1 MHTSPFPP
9 VRPPRRSAFFP
20 RLRQTACRI
29 PLRRPAFVL
38 AALALLLC
46 LSLCLASAP
55 AHSPRLG
62 AMLPSGPASA
72 WAAPA
77 QAPQLPLSPLSPQS
91 PDTATSATGAAG
103 SLGAQEGA
111 RKNVLYLNS
120 YHNGYAWSDH
130 IQEGIRQTLAESP
143 YSIVFQVEYMDSKK
157 FHYQDTVS
165 TLYALYRDKFRNKKF
180 DIIIASDNVAVDFLL
195 QFGEE
200 LFPGVPIVFCGLNDV
215 QPETLRATGREIT
228 GVLEN
233 YDVAYNIEMALRLN
247 PQLRRMVIIGD
258 DSVTGAAIRNQVMAQ
273 LGPFK
278 DRLVVEEWSE
288 YSLDQM
294 LDWVRDQTP
303 DTFFYFV
310 PIYRDIDGQF
320 YSAEELLEKVHAASR
335 APLYSNWAF
344 LLGHGIVGGKLISGV
359 RHGEMAARMAMQVLS
374 GIRASSIPIV
384 EQADQ
389 AFMFDNNELQRLF
402 ISPSQ
407 LPPDRIIINEPSR
420 FYELNKQVFWTII
433 VSMVI
438 LSVTLVLLVMN
449 ILEKRRVEGK
459 IKDQLSFLRSLMD
472 TIPIPIYSK
481 DADGRVRECNVA
493 FERFF
498 GVDREALL
506 GRYEWQAGPEG
517 VAMLRDVS
525 DTSLMHE
532 PGVASYETTLPGPE
546 GSPHSIIMHKAT
558 YRNSRGAVAG
568 LVGVVFD
575 YTDRKKAE
583 DRLRAAEEKYR
594 SLFES
599 SPLGIFRVTPDGDY
613 LDANPAMARM
623 SGYASPALLLA
634 SGTGTF
640 ARLHG
645 APNMSDLSGI
655 SGMSGMPGTGSG
667 TGSGQDTVISFDSSV
682 DRPGGDTVTMHLT
695 MRPQRD
701 EAGKVR
707 HIEGY
712 AEDITQRK
720 AAERALSA
728 SQRMLQLVLDNI
740 PQFVYW
746 KDRDLKYMGANKSFL
761 GFVGLDSAE
770 ALLGRTDEEVLPSTE
785 DAARV
790 HDDDEAVVRSGQPRY
805 QTKITITSPG
815 GEAVWLETNR
825 VPLLSDRGGQAGH
838 ANPQD
843 DDVVGLL
850 TTAEDVTQRIRL
862 ERQLLQ
868 SQKME
873 AIGTL
878 AGGISHDFNNILTSI
893 INSTELAISDI
904 AADSLTCN
912 DLMRA
917 LKAAQRGSRLVK
929 QILTFSRPS
938 VEGFVIADINEV
950 LNEALVLIK
959 ASLPRNIE
967 IRKAIPL
974 RPSITRADPTQIHQV
989 LMNLCT
995 NSFQAL
1001 RDTGGVLEVNLEQ
1014 EMLSDERAQE
1024 LGMEPGCALRLTV
1037 ADDGPGIA
1045 PEIVDKI
1052 FDPFFTTK
1060 GKTEGTGL
1068 GLAVVHG
1075 IIKGHRGAVR
1085 VASVPWRRTEFE
1097 IHLPMHAQD
1106 ACLIDPALLV
1116 PETGSERILFVEDDD
1131 DQLHT
1136 IPRVL
1141 ESLGYTVRP
1150 FKNPLLAL
1158 AAVREHPAAFDLV
1171 ITDFD
1176 MPEANGLEL
1185 ARKMGDIAPNMP
1197 IILVSGREVA
1207 AEGAAVAGN
1216 IKAMVH
1222 KPYNR
1227 NILAD
1232 AIRRV
1237 FARLGS

>member
-1 MHTSPFPP
+1 MHTSHFRPI
-9 VRPPRRSAFFP
+9 RPPRRPADQRSPSPAP
-20 RLRQTACRI
+20 HASRTWRAA
-29 PLRRPAFVL
+29 LRRLCGLLPVL
-38 AALALLLC
+38 CLALLLAPTFAPAPAPSRTP
-46 LSLCLASAP
+46 SLPLALPPALASAALAAQAEPP
-55 AHSPRLG
+55 AP
-62 AMLPSGPASA
+62 P
-72 WAAPA
+72 AAP
-77 QAPQLPLSPLSPQS
+77 QPP
-91 PDTATSATGAAG
+91 
-103 SLGAQEGA
+103 EGA

-120 YHNGYAWSDH
+120 YHNGYSWSDH
-130 IQEGIRQTLAESP
+130 ILQGIRETLAESP

-165 TLYALYRDKFRNKKF
+165 TLYALYRDKFRNKTF

-215 QPETLRATGREIT
+215 QASSLRATGREIT

-233 YDVAYNIEMALRLN
+233 YDVAYNIELALRLN
-247 PQLRRMVIIGD
+247 PQLRRMVVIGD

-273 LGPFK
+273 LGPFR

-294 LDWVRDQTP
+294 LDWVRGQGP

-335 APLYSNWAF
+335 APLFSNWAF

-389 AFMFDNNELQRLF
+389 AYMFDNNELQRLF

-407 LPPDRIIINEPSR
+407 LPPDSIIINEPSR

-517 VAMLRDVS
+517 VAMLRDAS

-558 YRNSRGAVAG
+558 YQNSRGAVAG

-583 DRLRAAEEKYR
+583 DSLRAAEEKYR

-599 SPLGIFRVTPDGDY
+599 SPLGIFRVTPGGDY

-623 SGYASPALLLA
+623 SGYPSPAALLT
-634 SGTGTF
+634 SGAGTF
-640 ARLHG
+640 TRLHG
-645 APNMSDLSGI
+645 APDI
-655 SGMSGMPGTGSG
+655 TGAAP
-667 TGSGQDTVISFDSSV
+667 DTVVSFDSSV
-682 DRPGGDTVTMHLT
+682 DRPGGGTVTMHLT
-695 MRPQRD
+695 LRPLRD
-701 EAGKVR
+701 EQGKVR

-746 KDRDLKYMGANKSFL
+746 KDRDLKYLGANKSFL
-761 GFVGLDSAE
+761 GFVGLDSAD
-770 ALLGRTDEEVLPSTE
+770 ALMGRTDDELLPSSE
-785 DAARV
+785 DASRV
-790 HDDDEAVVRSGQPRY
+790 HEDDAAVVRSGQPRY

-815 GEAVWLETNR
+815 GDAVWLETNR
-825 VPLLSDRGGQAGH
+825 VPLLGDRSGQAG
-838 ANPQD
+838 AESAD
-843 DDVVGLL
+843 EGGDVVGLL

-893 INSTELAISDI
+893 INSIELAISDI

-938 VEGFVIADINEV
+938 VEGFVITDINEV
-950 LNEALVLIK
+950 LTEALVLIK

-967 IRKAIPL
+967 IRKAIPP

-1001 RDTGGVLEVNLEQ
+1001 RETGGILEVNLEQ
-1014 EMLSDERAQE
+1014 EMLSDERALE

-1037 ADDGPGIA
+1037 ADDGPGIPA
-1045 PEIVDKI
+1045 EIVDKI

-1075 IIKGHRGAVR
+1075 IIKGHRGSVR
-1085 VASVPWRRTEFE
+1085 VSSVPWRRTEFE

-1106 ACLIDPALLV
+1106 ACLIDPALLA

-1141 ESLGYTVRP
+1141 ESLGYTVRA

-1158 AAVREHPAAFDLV
+1158 AAVREHPASFDLV

>member
-1 MHTSPFPP
+1 MHTIPFPSA
-9 VRPPRRSAFFP
+9 RPPRRPVLA
-20 RLRQTACRI
+20 LRRRHAAGRS
-29 PLRRPAFVL
+29 PLRRMVTVL

-46 LSLCLASAP
+46 LSLGLASSPTSAPTPGALLPVSPAP
-55 AHSPRLG
+55 A
-62 AMLPSGPASA
+62 
-72 WAAPA
+72 WAQTSHPA
-77 QAPQLPLSPLSPQS
+77 QSAQP
-91 PDTATSATGAAG
+91 PDTATSATGASG
-103 SLGAQEGA
+103 SLGTQEGA

-215 QPETLRATGREIT
+215 QPETLRATGREMT

-233 YDVAYNIEMALRLN
+233 YDVAYNIELALRLN

-258 DSVTGAAIRNQVMAQ
+258 DSVTGAAIRNQVLAQ
-273 LGPFK
+273 LGPFR
-278 DRLVVEEWSE
+278 DRLVVEEWSD

-294 LDWVRDQTP
+294 LDWVRDQSP

-359 RHGEMAARMAMQVLS
+359 RHGEMAARMALQVLS
-374 GIRASSIPIV
+374 GIHASSIPIV

-517 VAMLRDVS
+517 VAMLRDAS
-525 DTSLMHE
+525 DSSLMHE

-599 SPLGIFRVTPDGDY
+599 SPLGIFRVTPEGDY

-623 SGYASPALLLA
+623 SGFASPALLLA
-634 SGTGTF
+634 SGAGTF
-640 ARLHG
+640 ARLHD
-645 APNMSDLSGI
+645 APDMSCAGSDSG
-655 SGMSGMPGTGSG
+655 PGT
-667 TGSGQDTVISFDSSV
+667 GQDTVISFDSSV
-682 DRPGGDTVTMHLT
+682 ERPGGGTVTMHLT

-701 EAGKVR
+701 EAGMVR

-761 GFVGLDSAE
+761 GFVGLDSAD
-770 ALLGRTDEEVLPSTE
+770 ALLGRTDEEVLPSAE

-790 HDDDEAVVRSGQPRY
+790 HHDDEAVVRSGQPRY
-805 QTKITITSPG
+805 QTKVTITSPG

-825 VPLLSDRGGQAGH
+825 VPLLSDRGSQAEGSG
-838 ANPQD
+838 

-893 INSTELAISDI
+893 INSIELAISDI

-938 VEGFVIADINEV
+938 VEGFVITDINEV
-950 LNEALVLIK
+950 LTEALVLIK

-967 IRKAIPL
+967 IRKAIPP
-974 RPSITRADPTQIHQV
+974 RPSVTRADPTQIHQV

-1014 EMLSDERAQE
+1014 EMLSDERALE

-1097 IHLPMHAQD
+1097 IYLPMHAQD
-1106 ACLIDPALLV
+1106 ACLIDPALLA

-1158 AAVREHPAAFDLV
+1158 AAVREHPASFDLV

>member
-1 MHTSPFPP
+1 MHTNPFPP
-9 VRPPRRSAFFP
+9 ARPLRRVAIVRL
-20 RLRQTACRI
+20 LRHAASRA
-29 PLRRPAFVL
+29 PLRRPA
-38 AALALLLC
+38 LALVTLGLLLF
-46 LSLCLASAP
+46 LSLGLALDLSM
-55 AHSPRLG
+55 SPTTDVF
-62 AMLPSGPASA
+62 PPHGPASA
-72 WAAPA
+72 WAALA
-77 QAPQLPLSPLSPQS
+77 QAPQPPQS

-103 SLGAQEGA
+103 SLGTQDGA

-180 DIIIASDNVAVDFLL
+180 DIILASDNVAVDFLL

-215 QPETLRATGREIT
+215 QSANLRATGREIT

-233 YDVAYNIEMALRLN
+233 YDVVYNIELALRLN

-258 DSVTGAAIRNQVMAQ
+258 DSVTGAAIRNQVLAQ

-278 DRLVVEEWSE
+278 DRLVVEEWSD
-288 YSLDQM
+288 YSLEQM
-294 LDWVRDQTP
+294 LDWVREQGP

-359 RHGEMAARMAMQVLS
+359 RHGEMAARMALQVLS

-407 LPPDRIIINEPSR
+407 LPPDSVIINEPSR

-433 VSMVI
+433 ISMVI

-517 VAMLRDVS
+517 VAMLRDAS
-525 DTSLMHE
+525 DTNLMHE

-583 DRLRAAEEKYR
+583 DLLRAAEEKYR

-634 SGTGTF
+634 SGAGTF
-640 ARLHG
+640 VRLHG
-645 APNMSDLSGI
+645 APD
-655 SGMSGMPGTGSG
+655 MPGAGSG
-667 TGSGQDTVISFDSSV
+667 PGSGQDTVISFDSSV
-682 DRPGGDTVTMHLT
+682 DRPGGGTVTMHLT
-695 MRPQRD
+695 MRPLRD
-701 EAGKVR
+701 DAGKVR

-761 GFVGLDSAE
+761 GFVGLDNAE
-770 ALLGRTDEEVLPSTE
+770 ALLGRTDEEVLPSAE

-790 HDDDEAVVRSGQPRY
+790 HGDDEAVVRSGQPRY
-805 QTKITITSPG
+805 QTKITIASPG
-815 GEAVWLETNR
+815 GETVWLETNR
-825 VPLLSDRGGQAGH
+825 VPLLSDRGGQAENDG
-838 ANPQD
+838 

-893 INSTELAISDI
+893 INSIELAISDI

-938 VEGFVIADINEV
+938 VEGFVITDINEV

-967 IRKAIPL
+967 IRKAIPP

-1014 EMLSDERAQE
+1014 EMLSDERALE

-1037 ADDGPGIA
+1037 ADDGPGIP

-1075 IIKGHRGAVR
+1075 IIKGHRGAVH

-1106 ACLIDPALLV
+1106 ACLIDPALLA

>member
-1 MHTSPFPP
+1 MHSTHSLPDRAAHRLATGHSPT
-9 VRPPRRSAFFP
+9 R
-20 RLRQTACRI
+20 RLRAMSA
-29 PLRRPAFVL
+29 PMLL
-38 AALALLLC
+38 HMLALLLAPI
-46 LSLCLASAP
+46 LVLALCLAP
-55 AHSPRLG
+55 A
-62 AMLPSGPASA
+62 LPPLQPFALPTGPVSA

-77 QAPQLPLSPLSPQS
+77 ET
-91 PDTATSATGAAG
+91 PDTANSTTGAAG
-103 SLGAQEGA
+103 SLGAREGA
-111 RKNVLYLNS
+111 RKSVLYLNS
-120 YHNGYAWSDH
+120 YHNGYSWSDH

-215 QPETLRATGREIT
+215 QPESLRATGREIT

-233 YDVAYNIEMALRLN
+233 YDVAYNIELALRLN

-258 DSVTGAAIRNQVMAQ
+258 DSVTGAAIRNQVLAQ

-278 DRLVVEEWSE
+278 ERLVVEEWSE
-288 YSLDQM
+288 YSLEQM

-335 APLYSNWAF
+335 APLFSNWAF

-359 RHGEMAARMAMQVLS
+359 RHGEMAARMALQVLS

-384 EQADQ
+384 DQADQ
-389 AFMFDNNELQRLF
+389 AYMFDNNELQRLF
-402 ISPSQ
+402 ISRSQ
-407 LPPDRIIINEPSR
+407 LPPNSIIINEPSR
-420 FYELNKQVFWTII
+420 FYELNKQVFWTIM

-517 VAMLRDVS
+517 VAMLRDAS
-525 DTSLMHE
+525 DTGLMHE

-558 YRNSRGAVAG
+558 YRNSKGAVAG

-623 SGYASPALLLA
+623 SGYPSPAALLA
-634 SGTGTF
+634 SGVGTF

-645 APNMSDLSGI
+645 TPDITGNGPDAGAGA
-655 SGMSGMPGTGSG
+655 GMVAGTGAGIVAGAG
-667 TGSGQDTVISFDSSV
+667 TGQDMVVSFDSSV
-682 DRPGGDTVTMHLT
+682 DRPGGGTVTMHLT
-695 MRPQRD
+695 MRPLRD
-701 EAGKVR
+701 EQGNVR

-761 GFVGLDSAE
+761 GFVGLDSAD
-770 ALLGRTDEEVLPSTE
+770 ALLGRTDEELLPAAE

-790 HDDDEAVVRSGQPRY
+790 RDDDTAVVRSGQPRY

-825 VPLLSDRGGQAGH
+825 VPLLSDRGGQADG
-838 ANPQD
+838 D
-843 DDVVGLL
+843 GGEVVGLL

-893 INSTELAISDI
+893 INSIELAISDI

-938 VEGFVIADINEV
+938 VEGFVITDINEV
-950 LNEALVLIK
+950 LTEALVLIK

-967 IRKAIPL
+967 IRKAIPP
-974 RPSITRADPTQIHQV
+974 RPSVTRADPTQIHQV

-1001 RDTGGVLEVNLEQ
+1001 RETGGVLEVNLEQ
-1014 EMLSDERAQE
+1014 EILSDERALE
-1024 LGMEPGCALRLTV
+1024 LGMEAGCALRLTV

-1085 VASVPWRRTEFE
+1085 VSSVPWRRTEFE
-1097 IHLPMHAQD
+1097 IYLPMHAQD
-1106 ACLIDPALLV
+1106 ACLIDPALLA

-1141 ESLGYTVRP
+1141 ESLGYTVRA

-1158 AAVREHPAAFDLV
+1158 AAAREHPAAFDLV

>member
-1 MHTSPFPP
+1 MHTRLFIPF
-9 VRPPRRSAFFP
+9 
-20 RLRQTACRI
+20 RLRHRAALTPRPRARLRL
-29 PLRRPAFVL
+29 PLLP

-46 LSLCLASAP
+46 LAVAPAGFARPDAAPASAP
-55 AHSPRLG
+55 A
-62 AMLPSGPASA
+62 PAGT
-72 WAAPA
+72 APA
-77 QAPQLPLSPLSPQS
+77 TSPGIAQDPAGS
-91 PDTATSATGAAG
+91 AG
-103 SLGAQEGA
+103 SLGARGGA
-111 RKNVLYLNS
+111 RKSVLYLNS

-130 IQEGIRQTLAESP
+130 IQEGIRQTLAKGP

-165 TLYALYRDKFRNKKF
+165 TLYALYRDKFRDKNF
-180 DIIIASDNVAVDFLL
+180 DIIIASDNVAMDFLL

-215 QPETLRATGREIT
+215 QPARLRTAGREIT

-233 YDVAYNIEMALRLN
+233 YDVAYNIELALRLN
-247 PQLRRMVIIGD
+247 PQLQRMVIIGD

-273 LGPFK
+273 LGPFR
-278 DRLVVEEWSE
+278 DRLTVEEWSD

-294 LDWVRDQTP
+294 LDRVREQGP
-303 DTFFYFV
+303 DTFFYCV

-320 YSAEELLEKVHAASR
+320 YSSEELLEKVHAASR
-335 APLYSNWAF
+335 APLFSNWAF
-344 LLGHGIVGGKLISGV
+344 LLGHGIVGGKLISGE
-359 RHGEMAARMAMQVLS
+359 RHGETVARMALQVL
-374 GIRASSIPIV
+374 GGTPASSIPIV

-389 AFMFDNNELQRLF
+389 TFMFDNNELKRLF

-407 LPPDRIIINEPSR
+407 LPPDSAIINEPSR
-420 FYELNKQVFWTII
+420 FYELNKQFFWTIM
-433 VSMVI
+433 VSMLV
-438 LSVTLVLLVMN
+438 LSVTLVLLVRN
-449 ILEKRRVEGK
+449 ILDKRRVEGK

-493 FERFF
+493 FEHFF

-506 GRYEWQAGPEG
+506 GRYEWQAGPQG
-517 VAMLRDVS
+517 VALLRDAS
-525 DTSLMHE
+525 DTSLMQE

-558 YRNSRGAVAG
+558 YRTSRGAVAG

-594 SLFES
+594 SLFER
-599 SPLGIFRVTPDGDY
+599 SPLGIFRITPSGDY

-623 SGYASPALLLA
+623 SGHPSPAALLA
-634 SGTGTF
+634 SGAAPF
-640 ARLHG
+640 ARQYDVPDMKG
-645 APNMSDLSGI
+645 AGAGN
-655 SGMSGMPGTGSG
+655 
-667 TGSGQDTVISFDSSV
+667 GQDMVVSFDSSV

-695 MRPQRD
+695 LRPRRD
-701 EAGKVR
+701 EQGAVR

-761 GFVGLDSAE
+761 DFIGLDSADT
-770 ALLGRTDEEVLPSTE
+770 LLGRTDEEVLPAAE

-790 HDDDEAVVRSGQPRY
+790 HEDDVAVVRSGQPRY

-815 GEAVWLETNR
+815 GDMVWLETNR
-825 VPLLSDRGGQAGH
+825 VPLLADLTGRNGGAEDGGEV
-838 ANPQD
+838 A
-843 DDVVGLL
+843 GLL

-893 INSTELAISDI
+893 INSVELAISDI
-904 AADSLTCN
+904 PADSLTCN

-938 VEGFVIADINEV
+938 MEGFVIADINEV
-950 LNEALVLIK
+950 LTEALVLIK
-959 ASLPRNIE
+959 ASLPRNIV
-967 IRKAIPL
+967 IRKAIPP

-1001 RDTGGVLEVNLEQ
+1001 RETGGVLEVNLEQ
-1014 EMLSDERAQE
+1014 EVLPDERALE
-1024 LGMEPGCALRLTV
+1024 LGMEAGCAALRLTV
-1037 ADDGPGIA
+1037 ADDGPGIPA
-1045 PEIVDKI
+1045 QIMDNI

-1085 VASVPWRRTEFE
+1085 VSSVPWRRTEFE
-1097 IHLPMHAQD
+1097 IYLPMHAQD
-1106 ACLIDPALLV
+1106 VCLIDPTLLA
-1116 PETGSERILFVEDDD
+1116 PETGSECILFVEDDD

-1158 AAVREHPAAFDLV
+1158 AAAREHPTAFDLV

-1185 ARKMGDIAPNMP
+1185 ARKMGDIASDIPV
-1197 IILVSGREVA
+1197 ILVSGREVA
-1207 AEGAAVAGN
+1207 AEGVTFAGN
-1216 IKAMVH
+1216 VKAMVH

-1237 FARLGS
+1237 FDRPGS

>member
-1 MHTSPFPP
+1 MHTSHFRPI
-9 VRPPRRSAFFP
+9 RPPRRPADPLPSPSPVRHASP
-20 RLRQTACRI
+20 ARRAALHRLC
-29 PLRRPAFVL
+29 LVLPAL
-38 AALALLLC
+38 CLALLFAPM
-46 LSLCLASAP
+46 LAPTPAP
-55 AHSPRLG
+55 V
-62 AMLPSGPASA
+62 
-72 WAAPA
+72 AAP
-77 QAPQLPLSPLSPQS
+77 PP
-91 PDTATSATGAAG
+91 ATGAAG
-103 SLGAQEGA
+103 AAPASSLASSQTPGLPASLPLALASAALAAPAEAPAPQAVPQPPEGA

-120 YHNGYAWSDH
+120 YHNGYSWSDH
-130 IQEGIRQTLAESP
+130 IQEGIRRTLAESP

-215 QPETLRATGREIT
+215 QSATLRATGREIT

-233 YDVAYNIEMALRLN
+233 YDVVYNIELALRLN

-258 DSVTGAAIRNQVMAQ
+258 DSVTGAAIRNQVLAQ

-288 YSLDQM
+288 YSLEQM

-359 RHGEMAARMAMQVLS
+359 RHGEMAARMALQVLS
-374 GIRASSIPIV
+374 GIRASSIPVV

-389 AFMFDNNELQRLF
+389 AYMFDNNELQRLF

-407 LPPDRIIINEPSR
+407 LPSDSIIINEPSR

-498 GVDREALL
+498 GVDRAALL

-517 VAMLRDVS
+517 VTMLRDAS

-583 DRLRAAEEKYR
+583 DSLRAAEEKYR

-599 SPLGIFRVTPDGDY
+599 SPLGIFRVTPGGDY

-623 SGYASPALLLA
+623 SGYPSPGALLT
-634 SGTGTF
+634 SGAGTF

-645 APNMSDLSGI
+645 APDI
-655 SGMSGMPGTGSG
+655 TGAAP
-667 TGSGQDTVISFDSSV
+667 DTVVSFDSSV
-682 DRPGGDTVTMHLT
+682 DRPGGGTVTMHLT
-695 MRPQRD
+695 LRPLRD
-701 EAGKVR
+701 EQGKVR

-746 KDRDLKYMGANKSFL
+746 KDRDLKYLGANKSFL
-761 GFVGLDSAE
+761 GFVGLDSAD
-770 ALLGRTDEEVLPSTE
+770 ALMGRTDEEVLPATE

-790 HDDDEAVVRSGQPRY
+790 HEEDAAVVRSGQPRY
-805 QTKITITSPG
+805 QTKTTITSPG
-815 GEAVWLETNR
+815 GDAVWLETNR
-825 VPLLSDRGGQAGH
+825 VPLLGDRSGQAG
-838 ANPQD
+838 AGSPD
-843 DDVVGLL
+843 DGGDVVGLL

-893 INSTELAISDI
+893 INSIELAISDI

-938 VEGFVIADINEV
+938 VEGFVITDINEV
-950 LNEALVLIK
+950 LTEALVLIK

-967 IRKAIPL
+967 IRKAIPP

-1001 RDTGGVLEVNLEQ
+1001 RETGGVLEVNLEQ
-1014 EMLSDERAQE
+1014 EMLSDERALE

-1037 ADDGPGIA
+1037 ADDGPGIPA
-1045 PEIVDKI
+1045 EIVDKI

-1075 IIKGHRGAVR
+1075 IIKGHRGSVR
-1085 VASVPWRRTEFE
+1085 VSSVPWRRTEFE

-1106 ACLIDPALLV
+1106 ACLIDPALLA

-1158 AAVREHPAAFDLV
+1158 AAVREHPASFDLV

>member
-1 MHTSPFPP
+1 MHTSPFPSA
-9 VRPPRRSAFFP
+9 RSPRRTALPP
-20 RLRQTACRI
+20 RLRQTACRT
-29 PLRRPAFVL
+29 PLRRLAFVL

-46 LSLCLASAP
+46 LSPCLTTAP
-55 AHSPRLG
+55 RPGFFLSGPFLSG
-62 AMLPSGPASA
+62 GPASA
-72 WAAPA
+72 WA
-77 QAPQLPLSPLSPQS
+77 QTSQSPQS
-91 PDTATSATGAAG
+91 PDTAASATGAAG

-233 YDVAYNIEMALRLN
+233 YDVVYNIELALRLN

-258 DSVTGAAIRNQVMAQ
+258 DSVTGAAIRNQVLAQ

-288 YSLDQM
+288 YSLEQM

-384 EQADQ
+384 DQADQ

-517 VAMLRDVS
+517 VAMLRDAS

-583 DRLRAAEEKYR
+583 DLLRAAEEKYR

-599 SPLGIFRVTPDGDY
+599 SSLGIFRVTPDGGY

-634 SGTGTF
+634 SGAGTF

-645 APNMSDLSGI
+645 APDMLGT
-655 SGMSGMPGTGSG
+655 GPGT
-667 TGSGQDTVISFDSSV
+667 GQDTVISFDSSV

-695 MRPQRD
+695 MRPLRD

-761 GFVGLDSAE
+761 GFVGLDNAE

-790 HDDDEAVVRSGQPRY
+790 HGDDKEVVRSGQPRY

-825 VPLLSDRGGQAGH
+825 VPLLSDRGGQKEG
-838 ANPQD
+838 D
-843 DDVVGLL
+843 GGDVVGLL

-893 INSTELAISDI
+893 INSIELAISDI

-938 VEGFVIADINEV
+938 VEGFVITDINEV
-950 LNEALVLIK
+950 LTEALVLIK

-967 IRKAIPL
+967 IRKAIPP

-1014 EMLSDERAQE
+1014 EMLSDERALE

-1097 IHLPMHAQD
+1097 IYLPMHAQD
-1106 ACLIDPALLV
+1106 ACLIDPALLA

-1158 AAVREHPAAFDLV
+1158 AAVREHPASFDLV

>member
-1 MHTSPFPP
+1 MHDSLFPP
-9 VRPPRRSAFFP
+9 ARPPRRSA
-20 RLRQTACRI
+20 L
-29 PLRRPAFVL
+29 PLRPRPAPRRAPVRVPRRTRFRRLPFLL
-38 AALALLLC
+38 AALILL
-46 LSLCLASAP
+46 LCLASAP
-55 AHSPRLG
+55 APFTRPG
-62 AMLPSGPASA
+62 AALPSGPAPA
-72 WAAPA
+72 WATPA
-77 QAPQLPLSPLSPQS
+77 EVPG
-91 PDTATSATGAAG
+91 TSRSTTGAAG
-103 SLGAQEGA
+103 SLGAPEGS
-111 RKNVLYLNS
+111 RKSVLYLNS

-215 QPETLRATGREIT
+215 QSASLRATGREIT

-233 YDVAYNIEMALRLN
+233 YDVAYNLELALRLN
-247 PQLRRMVIIGD
+247 PQLRRMVVIGD
-258 DSVTGAAIRNQVMAQ
+258 DSVTGAAIRNQVLAQ
-273 LGPFK
+273 LGPFR
-278 DRLVVEEWSE
+278 DRLVVEEWSD
-288 YSLDQM
+288 YSLEQM
-294 LDWVRDQTP
+294 LDWVREQGP

-359 RHGEMAARMAMQVLS
+359 RHGEMAARMALQVLS

-384 EQADQ
+384 EQADE
-389 AFMFDNNELQRLF
+389 AFMFDNNELKRLF
-402 ISPSQ
+402 IGPSQ
-407 LPPDRIIINEPSR
+407 LPPDSIIINEPSR
-420 FYELNKQVFWTII
+420 FYELNKQVFWTIM

-599 SPLGIFRVTPDGDY
+599 SPLGIFRVTPGGDY

-634 SGTGTF
+634 SGAGTF

-645 APNMSDLSGI
+645 APDMTAA
-655 SGMSGMPGTGSG
+655 GTGAG
-667 TGSGQDTVISFDSSV
+667 PGSGQDTVVSFESSV

-701 EAGKVR
+701 EQGNVR

-761 GFVGLDSAE
+761 GFVGLDSAD
-770 ALLGRTDEEVLPSTE
+770 ALLGRTDGEVLPSAE

-790 HDDDEAVVRSGQPRY
+790 HHDDEAVVRSGQPRY

-825 VPLLSDRGGQAGH
+825 VPLLSDRTGDRTGQPDGHGGA
-838 ANPQD
+838 
-843 DDVVGLL
+843 DVVGLL

-904 AADSLTCN
+904 PADSLTCN

-938 VEGFVIADINEV
+938 VEGFVITDINEV

-967 IRKAIPL
+967 IRKAIPP

-1001 RDTGGVLEVNLEQ
+1001 RETGGVLEVNLEQ
-1014 EMLSDERAQE
+1014 EILSDERALE
-1024 LGMEPGCALRLTV
+1024 LGMEAGCALRLTV
-1037 ADDGPGIA
+1037 ADDGPGIP

-1075 IIKGHRGAVR
+1075 IIKGHRGSVR
-1085 VASVPWRRTEFE
+1085 VSSVPWRRTEFE
-1097 IHLPMHAQD
+1097 IYLPMHAQD
-1106 ACLIDPALLV
+1106 ACLIDPALLA

-1141 ESLGYTVRP
+1141 ESLGYTVRA

-1158 AAVREHPAAFDLV
+1158 AAVREHPASFDLV

-1185 ARKMGDIAPNMP
+1185 ARKMGDIAPKMP

-1237 FARLGS
+1237 FARLGSE

>member
-1 MHTSPFPP
+1 MHTSPFSS
-9 VRPPRRSAFFP
+9 VRPPRRSVPA
-20 RLRQTACRI
+20 LRHRHAACRTT
-29 PLRRPAFVL
+29 LRSPACVL
-38 AALALLLC
+38 TALTLLLC
-46 LSLCLASAP
+46 LSLCLPLDLSPGLASSPTTVPMSGALLPTGPAP
-55 AHSPRLG
+55 AR
-62 AMLPSGPASA
+62 
-72 WAAPA
+72 AAPA
-77 QAPQLPLSPLSPQS
+77 QALPSSPSSQAAQPSQS

-233 YDVAYNIEMALRLN
+233 YDVAYNIELALRLN

-258 DSVTGAAIRNQVMAQ
+258 DSVTGAAIRNQVLAQ

-407 LPPDRIIINEPSR
+407 LPPDSIIINEPSR

-517 VAMLRDVS
+517 VAMLRDAS

-558 YRNSRGAVAG
+558 YRNSKGAVAG

-634 SGTGTF
+634 SGAGTF

-645 APNMSDLSGI
+645 APD
-655 SGMSGMPGTGSG
+655 MSGSGPGM
-667 TGSGQDTVISFDSSV
+667 GQDMVISFDSSV

-695 MRPQRD
+695 MRPHLD

-761 GFVGLDSAE
+761 GFVGLDSTD

-825 VPLLSDRGGQAGH
+825 VPLLSDRGGQAEG
-838 ANPQD
+838 D
-843 DDVVGLL
+843 GGDVVGLL

-893 INSTELAISDI
+893 INSIELAISDI

-967 IRKAIPL
+967 IRKAIPP

-1014 EMLSDERAQE
+1014 EMLSEERALE

-1097 IHLPMHAQD
+1097 IYLPMHAQD
-1106 ACLIDPALLV
+1106 ACLIDPALLA
-1116 PETGSERILFVEDDD
+1116 PEMGSERILFVEDDD

-1158 AAVREHPAAFDLV
+1158 AAVREHPASFDLV